1 MMALYRSLN
10 CRKSSVLKRASRLLL
25 VFSPLL
31 SLCVAG
37 MVHAENFIITQPT
50 DVWFDYSEPTQFVAQ
65 TYMVAGYNSD
75 PMLWLYDEAGTQLAA
90 NDDSYGL
97 QSYIFIAVPAGR
109 YRLRAGICCGDP
121 NAWRTN
127 GGWNLQYEL
136 GFNGEGSMQT
146 TTTQAPETTTTLQAT
161 TTTVAPTTS
170 TSTTSTSTTTTT
182 VAPTTT
188 TTSTTSTSTTTVPQ
202 TTTTTTSSTTVP
214 PTTTSSTTMAPT
226 TTSSTSTTTTTT
238 SSTTTTTTAAPTTT
252 TTVYAMR
259 PTTTTS
265 TSTTTSTTVAP
276 TTTTSVP
283 PTTVPPVITDAI
295 VTASVAQLTQIAAE
309 DVTLND
315 LTTVLNPEVA
325 DKLDSEQVDA
335 IVNVIAESI
344 ENLSDSELVIL
355 AETLTDAPPA
365 VKEAF
370 EEKVDIYGGK
380 FDTYVATGST
390 VNVGQRRILNAVVAT
405 MMAAPVAAGTNPKRK
420 LI

>member
-1 MMALYRSLN
+1 MMALCRSLN

-37 MVHAENFIITQPT
+37 IVHAENFIITQPT
-50 DVWFDYSEPTQFVAQ
+50 DVWFDYSEPTRFVAQ
-65 TYMVAGYNSD
+65 TYMVAGQNSD

-97 QSYIFIAVPAGR
+97 QSYISIDVPAGR

-146 TTTQAPETTTTLQAT
+146 TTTPAPETTTTLQAT
-161 TTTVAPTTS
+161 TTTVALTT
-170 TSTTSTSTTTTT
+170 TTSTSTTTTT
-182 VAPTTT
+182 TTTTTLAPTTT
-188 TTSTTSTSTTTVPQ
+188 TTSTTSTSTSTTTVPQ

-214 PTTTSSTTMAPT
+214 PTTTSS
-226 TTSSTSTTTTTT
+226 STTTTTAT
-238 SSTTTTTTAAPTTT
+238 PTTT
-252 TTVYAMR
+252 TTVYAIR

-265 TSTTTSTTVAP
+265 TSTSTTTIPA
-276 TTTTSVP
+276 TTTT
-283 PTTVPPVITDAI
+283 TEPPVVIPPAVTDAI
-295 VTASVAQLTQIAAE
+295 VAASVDQLTQINPAE
-309 DVTLND
+309 VTLND
-315 LTTVLNPEVA
+315 LTTVLTPEVA
-325 DKLDSEQVDA
+325 DKLDPEQVDA
-335 IVNVIAESI
+335 IVDVIAESI
-344 ENLSDSELVIL
+344 ENLSDSELVVL

-370 EEKVDIYGGK
+370 EEKVDIFGGK

-390 VNVGQRRILNAVVAT
+390 VSVGQRRILNAVVAT

>member
-1 MMALYRSLN
+1 MTALYQSPN

-37 MVHAENFIITQPT
+37 IVHAENFIITQPT

-65 TYMVAGYNSD
+65 TYMVAGHNSD

-97 QSYIFIAVPAGR
+97 QSYISIAVPAGR
-109 YRLRAGICCGDP
+109 YRLRAGICCNQPDF
-121 NAWRTN
+121 WHTN
-127 GGWNLQYEL
+127 GGWNLDYEL
-136 GFNGEGSMQT
+136 TFNGEGSMQT
-146 TTTQAPETTTTLQAT
+146 TTTQAPETTTTLPPAT
-161 TTTVAPTTS
+161 TTTTS
-170 TSTTSTSTTTTT
+170 TSTTTTTTTTTT

-188 TTSTTSTSTTTVPQ
+188 TTTSTTSTSTSTTTIPE

-214 PTTTSSTTMAPT
+214 PTTTSSV
-226 TTSSTSTTTTTT
+226 
-238 SSTTTTTTAAPTTT
+238 APTTT

-265 TSTTTSTTVAP
+265 TSTTTSSTVAP
-276 TTTTSVP
+276 TTTTSEP
-283 PTTVPPVITDAI
+283 PTTIPPAITDAA
-295 VTASVAQLTQIAAE
+295 VEASVTELTEIAPE
-309 DVTLND
+309 DVTLDD
-315 LTTVLNPEVA
+315 LSAVLTPEVA

-335 IVNVIAESI
+335 IVDVIAESI
-344 ENLSDSELVIL
+344 ENLSDSELLVL

-370 EEKVDIYGGK
+370 EEKVDIFGGK

-405 MMAAPVAAGTNPKRK
+405 MMAAPVAVGTNPKRK